1 MKLFHALA
9 EFIFVLT
16 GKYLLVRKLPVFDW
30 QKRAMHVRIQLVEV
44 YNEGGNILLS
54 VSATNE

>member
-16 GKYLLVRKLPVFDW
+16 GKYLLVRKLPVFNR
-30 QKRAMHVRIQLVEV
+30 QKRAMHVRVQLIEV
-44 YNEGGNILLS
+44 YYEGGDILFA

>member
-16 GKYLLVRKLPVFDW
+16 GKYLLVRKLPIFDW
-30 QKRAMHVRIQLVEV
+30 QQSTMHMWNQLIQM
-44 YNEGGNILLS
+44 YNECGNILFTI
-54 VSATNE
+54 SAADK